1 MTAYLDTSAL
11 AKLYVHDEGVT
22 LDLSAI
28 IDSFGSVTT
37 SRLTFVETRAA
48 LAAAR
53 RAGRLTAH
61 GHDAAV
67 EDFEAMWV
75 TAFNIIDLSQ
85 DVAHL
90 AGEVAETFGLRAG
103 DAIHLASLR
112 ALDAPAVPLVAWD
125 ARLREAALANG
136 FACYPAA
143 I

>member
-11 AKLYVHDEGVT
+11 AKLYILDEGAT
-22 LDLSAI
+22 LDLAGI
-28 IDSFGSVTT
+28 IETFGSITT

-67 EDFEAMWV
+67 DDLVAVW
-75 TAFNIIDLSQ
+75 TTTLHIIDLTQ
-85 DVAHL
+85 AVAAD
-90 AGEVAETFGLRAG
+90 AGEVAETFGLRAA
-103 DAIHLASLR
+103 DAVHLASLR

-125 ARLREAALANG
+125 VRLREAALANG

-143 I
+143 L